1 VITGSVLGVMALNRK
16 SELSDECPENVCP
29 ASSRD
34 RLDSARGIGTAATV
48 SFVVAG
54 AAAGLGTVLYFTV
67 GSAPDGSEQN
77 TAKRRAPS
85 LARAGTALRA
95 RAWIGVGRVGL
106 SGEF

>member
-16 SELSDECPENVCP
+16 SELSEECPENLCP

-54 AAAGLGTVLYFTV
+54 AAVGLGTILYFTV
-67 GSAPDGSEQN
+67 GSTPDGPEQS
-77 TAKRRAPS
+77 TAKRRSPS
-85 LARAGTALRA
+85 LDRAGTAVRA
-95 RAWIGVGRVGL
+95 RAWIGVGGVGL

>member
-1 VITGSVLGVMALNRK
+1 MLTGSVLGVMALNRK
-16 SELSDECPENVCP
+16 SALSDECPENLCP

-54 AAAGLGTVLYFTV
+54 AAAGLGTILYFTV
-67 GSAPDGSEQN
+67 GSAPDGSEQS
-77 TAKRRAPS
+77 TANARSPS
-85 LARAGTALRA
+85 LARAATALRA
-95 RAWIGVGRVGL
+95 RAWIGVGGVGL